1 MSSTT
6 YYPYTPSL
14 ILAVV
19 GVGIYCALL
28 AGHALRVWRFKA
40 WDGIY
45 MLIGALGRE
54 QLDLILKCLLT
65 NILIVQAM
73 GLGARVYSTGDTTSF
88 GAYGVQNLF
97 LLLGPTLCMVTVNL
111 TQVKMMRCLRSESF
125 GFLPAQFRLP
135 IYLTFN
141 ILLLLLQA
149 IGAVIIALTH
159 KPALIESATKILIAS
174 YVSQMIFWMFTLAE
188 NIFWSFRFGR
198 SSFASTQLMMPHWKR
213 YNQLFGLAISIV
225 AMGRNMTRL
234 TQMGMG
240 ADGFLTA
247 NEWTSYAFD
256 FYQTAIVLLAWG
268 IFYLP
273 GICKEIEF
281 QNVHQALENYEC

>member
-6 YYPYTPSL
+6 YYAYTPSL

-19 GVGIYCALL
+19 GVGIYCALF
-28 AGHALRVWRFKA
+28 ASHALRVWSFKA
-40 WDGIY
+40 WDGTY
-45 MLIGALGRE
+45 MLMGAL
-54 QLDLILKCLLT
+54 
-65 NILIVQAM
+65 VQAM
-73 GLGARVYSTGDTTSF
+73 GLGARVYSSGDTDSF

-111 TQVKMMRCLRSESF
+111 TQVKMMRCLRSENF
-125 GFLPAQFRLP
+125 GLLPAQFRLP
-135 IYLTFN
+135 IYLTSN

-149 IGAVIIALTH
+149 IGAMIIALTH
-159 KPALIESATKILIAS
+159 KPALIGSAMKILTAS
-174 YVSQMIFWMFTLAE
+174 YVCQMIFWMFTLAE

-198 SSFASTQLMMPHWKR
+198 SSFANTQLMMPHWKR

-225 AMGRNMTRL
+225 AMGRNMVRL

-240 ADGFLTA
+240 PDGFLTV
-247 NEWTSYAFD
+247 NEWASYAFD
-256 FYQTAIVLLAWG
+256 FYQTAIILLAWG

-281 QNVHQALENYEC
+281 QNVHQALQNYEC